1 MVKWRNEKAMVSRSV
16 GKMRSLLLS
25 VGLMVA
31 GVGASAPAIAVEF
44 EQQSVPAEDFIL
56 VASPVGENHQL
67 LLLRQ
72 LSSERACWS
81 EQDGVVDLLLTSF
94 DFSGICGR
102 STDSNGYSVRM
113 AGQDLGM
120 DYSLRLMRSSDSLVL
135 MAVPDRDRSAPSFAL
150 GQTNRITT
158 GFAKIYLY
166 PNWYIS
172 QRAYNGQTLGH
183 FYLTHEQDLRSTI
196 AAAPQRELSATLPP
210 SAEPVVRPDLS
221 APDLEPEAVEPE
233 AVEPALVPAPV
244 AAAPPAPVTAPTQP
258 ATGDWIE
265 FGQTPTQ
272 LGAAPSPQPPAPTP
286 PPPIAQGAPPVLP
299 PPTPL
304 EPVPNMTP
312 PLGNTTLMPN
322 VAVAA
327 PSPQAAVLGFN
338 YRVIVNTTSSQQ
350 EAQVRS
356 LVPDAFRTNLNGRT
370 VMQAGLFEDRTAADQ
385 LQRSLSSQGLSASV
399 VPIN

>member
-1 MVKWRNEKAMVSRSV
+1 MVSRSV

-25 VGLMVA
+25 MGLMVA

-81 EQDGVVDLLLTSF
+81 EENGVVDLLLTSF
-94 DFSGICGR
+94 DFTGICGR

-172 QRAYNGQTLGH
+172 QRAYDGQTLGH

-196 AAAPQRELSATLPP
+196 AAAPQRELSVTLPA
-210 SAEPVVRPDLS
+210 S
-221 APDLEPEAVEPE
+221 
-233 AVEPALVPAPV
+233 
-244 AAAPPAPVTAPTQP
+244 APPARPEVSAPETTTSTALLPIAPAGEPPASVIVPAQP
-258 ATGDWIE
+258 AAGEWIE

-272 LGAAPSPQPPAPTP
+272 LGAAPPPQPPTPTPTP
-286 PPPIAQGAPPVLP
+286 PPVVQGAPPVLP

-304 EPVPNMTP
+304 EPVPSMTP

-399 VPIN
+399 LPID

>member
-1 MVKWRNEKAMVSRSV
+1 MVKRRNEEAMVSRSV

-25 VGLMVA
+25 MGLMVA

-56 VASPVGENHQL
+56 VATPVGENHQL

-81 EQDGVVDLLLTSF
+81 EQNGVVDLLLTSF
-94 DFSGICGR
+94 DFTGICGR

-172 QRAYNGQTLGH
+172 QRAYDGQTLGH

-196 AAAPQRELSATLPP
+196 AAAPQRELSVALPP
-210 SAEPVVRPDLS
+210 SAEPVVRPDFS
-221 APDLEPEAVEPE
+221 TPDLEPDEPDVVEP
-233 AVEPALVPAPV
+233 PALVPAPV
-244 AAAPPAPVTAPTQP
+244 TVAPPAAPTQP
-258 ATGDWIE
+258 DTDDWIE

-272 LGAAPSPQPPAPTP
+272 LGAAPPQPPTPTPTP
-286 PPPIAQGAPPVLP
+286 PPVAQGAPPVLP

-399 VPIN
+399 LPID

>member
-1 MVKWRNEKAMVSRSV
+1 MVKRRNEEAMVSRSV

-31 GVGASAPAIAVEF
+31 GVGVSAPAIAVEF

-81 EQDGVVDLLLTSF
+81 EQNGVVDLLLTSF

-135 MAVPDRDRSAPSFAL
+135 MAVPDRDRSAPSFAI

-172 QRAYNGQTLGH
+172 QRAYAGQTLGH

-196 AAAPQRELSATLPP
+196 AAAPQRELSVTLPP
-210 SAEPVVRPDLS
+210 SAEPVVRPDWS
-221 APDLEPEAVEPE
+221 APDLEPDLEPE
-233 AVEPALVPAPV
+233 AEPPALVPAPV
-244 AAAPPAPVTAPTQP
+244 TVVPPAAPTQP
-258 ATGDWIE
+258 AADGWIE

-272 LGAAPSPQPPAPTP
+272 LGAAPPPQPPMSTPTP
-286 PPPIAQGAPPVLP
+286 SPVAQGAPPVLP

-399 VPIN
+399 LPIN

>member
-1 MVKWRNEKAMVSRSV
+1 MVSRSV

-67 LLLRQ
+67 LLLQQ

-81 EQDGVVDLLLTSF
+81 EQNGVVDLLLTSF
-94 DFSGICGR
+94 DFTGICGR

-135 MAVPDRDRSAPSFAL
+135 MAVPDRDRSAPSFAI

-172 QRAYNGQTLGH
+172 QRAFNGQTLGH

-221 APDLEPEAVEPE
+221 APAMEPEAV
-233 AVEPALVPAPV
+233 VEPALVPAPV
-244 AAAPPAPVTAPTQP
+244 AVAPPAPAAPTQP
-258 ATGDWIE
+258 ATDGWIE

-272 LGAAPSPQPPAPTP
+272 LGAAPPPQPPTPTP
-286 PPPIAQGAPPVLP
+286 PPIVQGAPPVLP

-312 PLGNTTLMPN
+312 PLGNTTLVPN

-399 VPIN
+399 LPID